1 MLYTSRTLH
10 IVHPS
15 LPDTAMRGRILNG
28 CWLLAAAGISIA
40 QMLLLSQAWRQDQ
53 HAAPTACVASA
64 WLVGTLLGGVVT
76 RALRRHSAPPAIV
89 WGAAFLGSALGWR
102 TWETWETWAPPVGHA
117 SAFPLMPDLVARTLP
132 LVGMALLL
140 GLLSSLWLGQQRS
153 WAAIGERT
161 ALVRNAV
168 CLTFGLLIMWC
179 YPHWSET
186 IGLLCLL
193 PLLLLDLLT
202 AQLDPRPSWGGMTGR
217 LLEQRADPARWS
229 PLRLERRASVA
240 GWWRTY
246 LVRRG
251 YAAPT
256 LLATGTAILLG
267 AVWNAVPTP
276 FAAGLA
282 GTGEL
287 NKLTW
292 LFAGQLAALA
302 VGAWLLN
309 RSRGLV
315 GAPDRLVPL
324 PLRTLAWRLAWLS
337 LAGISVSLVLLGLPR
352 LQGPWWLALSLG
364 TYTLAAAAWGVLLPR
379 LRPGISTEVFAQGH
393 LAFGRGRVMRS
404 GYLAYEQALENRFSL
419 VLSTGEGLMTAI
431 CAPVVGLLIDRVTV
445 DRTLIFIGLVLAW
458 FLVTVLVANAA
469 RISDQLFARPAT
481 SAVTVHQPNRVAYLK
496 SSREDTLV
504 TKVVQNSATNEMR
517 ILVADRIAQ
526 EGIDLLREEL
536 PEAHID
542 IQPDLG
548 PEQLLARI
556 GHYAALIVRSETQV
570 TAPILAAAERLKIV
584 GRAGV
589 GVDNIDID
597 AATRKGILV
606 VNAPTGNIIAAAE
619 HTIAML
625 MALAR
630 HIPSANSSMKA
641 GKWEKSRF
649 LGVEVRQKTLGIIG
663 LGKVGKEVARRA
675 QGLDMQ
681 VIAFDP
687 YVSPERAGEFG
698 VTMLSLEEVLQ
709 QADFVTLHT
718 SLTSGPQGTRGLLG
732 AHELRLLKP
741 GARLINCAR
750 GGLIDEEAL
759 LDALNEK
766 RLAGV
771 ALDVFSQEPV
781 RDDEVLRQL
790 LAHPLVIATPHLG
803 GSTVEAQVN
812 VAIDV
817 ARQVISALRESASTP
832 VNTMTYA
839 LTT

>member
-1 MLYTSRTLH
+1 MQYPSRNFRIMQPYML
-10 IVHPS
+10 
-15 LPDTAMRGRILNG
+15 DTAVRGRILNG
-28 CWLLAAAGISIA
+28 CWLLAAASTSTM
-40 QMLLLSQAWRQDQ
+40 QMLLLAQAWHQDQ
-53 HAAPTACVASA
+53 QATRTACIASA
-64 WLVGTLLGGVVT
+64 WLIGTLIGGVVNS
-76 RALRRHSAPPAIV
+76 ALCRRSAPPAIV
-89 WGAAFLGSALGWR
+89 WGAAFLGSAVGW
-102 TWETWETWAPPVGHA
+102 WAWWAWAPPVGHS

-132 LVGMALLL
+132 LLGMALLL
-140 GLLSSLWLGQQRS
+140 GLLSSLWLGQPRS
-153 WAAIGERT
+153 WASVGER
-161 ALVRNAV
+161 AVLARNAV
-168 CLTFGLLIMWC
+168 CLTFGLVIVWS

-186 IGLLCLL
+186 VGLLCLL

-202 AQLDPRPSWGGMTGR
+202 ALLDPRPSWGGMMGR
-217 LLEQRADPARWS
+217 LLEPRADPARWS
-229 PLRLERRASVA
+229 PLRLEHRASVA

-246 LVRRG
+246 FVRRG

-292 LFAGQLAALA
+292 LLAGQLGALA

-337 LAGISVSLVLLGLPR
+337 LALMGVSLVLLGLPR

-364 TYTLAAAAWGVLLPR
+364 IYTLAAAAWGVLLPR
-379 LRPGISTEVFAQGH
+379 LRPSIATEAFAQRH
-393 LAFGRGRVMRS
+393 LAFGRGSVMRS
-404 GYLAYEQALENRFSL
+404 GYLAYEQALENRASSI
-419 VLSTGEGLMTAI
+419 LSTGEGLMTAV
-431 CAPVVGLLIDRVTV
+431 CAPVVGLLIDHMTV

-481 SAVTVHQPNRVAYLK
+481 SAVTVHRQNRMAYK
-496 SSREDTLV
+496 KQSREDKGV
-504 TKVVQNSATNEMR
+504 TETAQSSASGAMR

-542 IQPDLG
+542 IQPGLG

-597 AATRKGILV
+597 AAERLGILV

-649 LGVEVRQKTLGIIG
+649 LGVEVRHKTLGIIG

-675 QGLDMQ
+675 QGLEMQ
-681 VIAFDP
+681 VIACDP
-687 YVSPERAGEFG
+687 YVSPEQGSPLG
-698 VTMLSLEEVLQ
+698 VTMVSLEEVLQ
-709 QADFVTLHT
+709 RADFVTLHT

-732 AHELRLLKP
+732 AHELCLLKP

-759 LDALNEK
+759 LGALNENH
-766 RLAGV
+766 LAGV

-781 RDDEVLRQL
+781 RDDEVLQQL
-790 LAHPLVIATPHLG
+790 LAHSLVIATPHLG
-803 GSTVEAQVN
+803 GSTAEAQVN

-817 ARQVISALRESASTP
+817 ARQVIAALRESASTP
-832 VNTMTYA
+832 AETMAYA

>member
-1 MLYTSRTLH
+1 MLYNTSRTVH
-10 IVHPS
+10 IVQPS
-15 LPDTAMRGRILNG
+15 PPDTATRGRILNG

-40 QMLLLSQAWRQDQ
+40 QMLLLAQAWRQDQ
-53 HAAPTACVASA
+53 HAARTACIAST
-64 WLVGTLLGGVVT
+64 WLLGTLLGGVLNS
-76 RALRRHSAPPAIV
+76 ALRRRSAPPAIV

-102 TWETWETWAPPVGHA
+102 IWETWTPPVGHA

-132 LVGMALLL
+132 LLGMALLL
-140 GLLSSLWLGQQRS
+140 GLLSSLWLGQQRN
-153 WAAIGERT
+153 WAAVGERA
-161 ALVRNAV
+161 ALARNAA
-168 CLTFGLLIMWC
+168 CLTFGLAIVWS

-186 IGLLCLL
+186 VGLLCLL

-202 AQLDPRPSWGGMTGR
+202 AVLDPRPSWGGMTGR
-217 LLEQRADPARWS
+217 LLEQRADPSGWS
-229 PLRLERRASVA
+229 PLRLERQASVT

-267 AVWNAVPTP
+267 AVWNAIPTP

-282 GTGEL
+282 TTGEL

-292 LFAGQLAALA
+292 LLAGQLAALV

-324 PLRTLAWRLAWLS
+324 PLRTLAWRLAWLA
-337 LAGISVSLVLLGLPR
+337 LAGMAVSLVLLGLPR

-364 TYTLAAAAWGVLLPR
+364 IYTLAAAAWGVLLPR
-379 LRPGISTEVFAQGH
+379 VRPGIATEVFAQGH

-419 VLSTGEGLMTAI
+419 VLSTGEGLMTAV
-431 CAPVVGLLIDRVTV
+431 CAPVVGLLIDRMTV

-458 FLVTVLVANAA
+458 FLVTVLVTYAT

-481 SAVTVHQPNRVAYLK
+481 SAVNIPQPNRVAYLR
-496 SSREDTLV
+496 SSREDKLV
-504 TKVVQNSATNEMR
+504 TKATENGATGALR
-517 ILVADRIAQ
+517 ILVADHIAQ
-526 EGIDLLREEL
+526 EGIDLLCAEL
-536 PEAHID
+536 PEALID
-542 IQPDLG
+542 IQPGLG

-597 AATRKGILV
+597 AAMRKSIQV
-606 VNAPTGNIIAAAE
+606 VNAPTGNITAAAE
-619 HTIAML
+619 HTIAMM

-630 HIPSANSSMKA
+630 HIPAANSSLKA
-641 GKWEKSRF
+641 GTWEKSRF

-663 LGKVGKEVARRA
+663 LGKVGREVARRA
-675 QGLDMQ
+675 QGMDMQ
-681 VIAFDP
+681 VVAFDP
-687 YVSPERAGEFG
+687 FVSQEQADPLG
-698 VTMLSLEEVLQ
+698 VIMLSLEEVLQ
-709 QADFVTLHT
+709 WSDFVTLHT
-718 SLTSGPQGTRGLLG
+718 TLTSGPQGTRGLIG

-771 ALDVFSQEPV
+771 ALDAFSQEPV

-803 GSTVEAQVN
+803 GSTAEAQVN
-812 VAIDV
+812 VAIEV
-817 ARQVISALRESASTP
+817 ARQVIAVLRESASTP
-832 VNTMTYA
+832 AETKAYA

>member
-1 MLYTSRTLH
+1 MLYTSRKLH
-10 IVHPS
+10 IVHPY

-40 QMLLLSQAWRQDQ
+40 QMLLLAQAWHQDQ
-53 HAAPTACVASA
+53 HAAPTACTASA
-64 WLVGTLLGGVVT
+64 WLIGALLGGVVT
-76 RALRRHSAPPAIV
+76 STLRRRSTPPAIV
-89 WGAAFLGSALGWR
+89 WGVAFLGSALGWR
-102 TWETWETWAPPVGHA
+102 TWTPPVGHS

-132 LVGMALLL
+132 LLGMALLL

-153 WAAIGERT
+153 RAAVGER
-161 ALVRNAV
+161 AVLVRNAV
-168 CLTFGLLIMWC
+168 CLTFGLAIVWS
-179 YPHWSET
+179 YPHWSGMV
-186 IGLLCLL
+186 GLLCLL

-202 AQLDPRPSWGGMTGR
+202 ALLDPRPSWGGMTGT
-217 LLEQRADPARWS
+217 LLAQRADPARWS
-229 PLRLERRASVA
+229 PLRLERRASVT
-240 GWWRTY
+240 GWWRIY

-251 YAAPT
+251 YVAPT

-292 LFAGQLAALA
+292 LLAGQLGALSL
-302 VGAWLLN
+302 GAWLLN

-324 PLRTLAWRLAWLS
+324 PLRTLAWRLAWLA
-337 LAGISVSLVLLGLPR
+337 LALMAVSLVLLGLPR

-364 TYTLAAAAWGVLLPR
+364 TYALAAAAWGVLLPR
-379 LRPGISTEVFAQGH
+379 LRPGIATEVFAQRH
-393 LAFGRGRVMRS
+393 LAFGRRRVMRS
-404 GYLAYEQALENRFSL
+404 GYLAYEQALENRVSL
-419 VLSTGEGLMTAI
+419 VLSTGEGLMTAV
-431 CAPVVGLLIDRVTV
+431 CAPVVGLLIDRMTV
-445 DRTLIFIGLVLAW
+445 DRTLIFMGLVLAW
-458 FLVTVLVANAA
+458 FLVTVLVGNAA

-481 SAVTVHQPNRVAYLK
+481 SAVTVHRPNRVAYRK
-496 SSREDTLV
+496 QSRED
-504 TKVVQNSATNEMR
+504 KVVTETAQSSATGDMR

-542 IQPDLG
+542 IQPGLG

-597 AATRKGILV
+597 AAERLGILV

-619 HTIAML
+619 HTIAL
-625 MALAR
+625 LLALAR

-649 LGVEVRQKTLGIIG
+649 LGIEVRHKTLGIIG
-663 LGKVGKEVARRA
+663 LGKVGREVARRA
-675 QGLDMQ
+675 QGLEMQ
-681 VIAFDP
+681 VIACDP
-687 YVSPERAGEFG
+687 YVSPEQGSPLG

-709 QADFVTLHT
+709 RADFVTLHT

-732 AHELRLLKP
+732 AHELCLLKP

-750 GGLIDEEAL
+750 GGLIDEETLLGAL
-759 LDALNEK
+759 HEN

-781 RDDEVLRQL
+781 RDDEVLQQL

-803 GSTVEAQVN
+803 GSTAEAQVN

-817 ARQVISALRESASTP
+817 ARQIISALRESASTP
-832 VNTMTYA
+832 AETMAYA